1 MKWIFVVSKEN
12 CRGVV
17 CVLSNCTLLGHW
29 VRVRKLS
36 REHSCVCNFFTYS
49 RDVKQLGIRIA
60 SLLNEKR
67 TKCSF

>member
-12 CRGVV
+12 CRAERGV

-60 SLLNEKR
+60 SLLNENQL
-67 TKCSF
+67 